1 MAIYSSLKT
10 GLRKGTFKALSD
22 FFTNEQTAP
31 IVFSHRNGAE
41 PAESYVVIN
50 VVAIEQIGLGYKS
63 TLTNEL
69 EELTL
74 QGSYEVR
81 VQFSFC
87 GSESQEMAST
97 FTQRIGNNP
106 VIHEEFSRYGLG
118 YMRKSSIRRAPQKR
132 ETEWVEYQ
140 NIDVTFSYT
149 VSTQQVV
156 DVIEAVVLED
166 VTTGDTSVIP
176 PETVIIP

>member
-1 MAIYSSLKT
+1 
-10 GLRKGTFKALSD
+10 
-22 FFTNEQTAP
+22 
-31 IVFSHRNGAE
+31 
-41 PAESYVVIN
+41 
-50 VVAIEQIGLGYKS
+50 
-63 TLTNEL
+63 
-69 EELTL
+69 
-74 QGSYEVR
+74 
-81 VQFSFC
+81 
-87 GSESQEMAST
+87 MAST

-156 DVIEAVVLED
+156 DVIEAVMLGD
-166 VTTGDTSVIP
+166 VTTGGTFVIP